1 MTPVIPTVLT
11 QAEEMQV
18 YPEFYERK
26 KSEFC
31 GDNKIFPR
39 SYNSQWH
46 YPAYVEQD
54 KEREK
59 KHKRITN
66 SKGTGKYKVNIILC
80 VSVILFLFYG

>member
-11 QAEEMQV
+11 QAEEMKV
-18 YPEFYERK
+18 YSEFYERK

-46 YPAYVEQD
+46 YSAYIEQD

-59 KHKRITN
+59 KTQKNNKFQGDKEIQ
-66 SKGTGKYKVNIILC
+66 S
-80 VSVILFLFYG
+80 